1 MVKRE
6 AVLVCPPRIT
16 EYKTTGSPVSV
27 PLAYIQYDNMLA
39 ELVRR
44 GIRIVKIADKSGS
57 PDAVFIRDPF
67 IETPTHTVVAKF
79 RNPMRVKETINV
91 YETSPSGAS
100 SNPKKPDYIVERGF
114 LEGGD
119 YLCDRGISF
128 IMAGPRTS
136 RLAIRDMMMA
146 DVFGTVKVARITSG
160 NSTIIHLDLMLG
172 FIDDVAVI
180 WSGAKRFVVDVY
192 ERTGRQ
198 IASLPLSEYL
208 KHLGYTLFEI
218 TDKEQRDFVCNFVVF
233 DKFVLAT
240 EGSQR
245 LAGATQKPVVCVP
258 LSEFKKMGGG
268 VHCLMNK

>member
-6 AVLVCPPRIT
+6 AVLVCPPRIK
-16 EYKTTGSPVSV
+16 EYKTTGVPVSI
-27 PLAYIQYDNMLA
+27 PLAYIQYENMLA

-44 GIRIVKIADKSGS
+44 GIRIIKIADKSGS
-57 PDAVFIRDPF
+57 QDAVFIRDPF

-79 RNPMRVKETINV
+79 RNPIRVKETINV
-91 YETSPSGAS
+91 Q
-100 SNPKKPDYIVERGF
+100 KKPDYIVERGF

-119 YLCDRGISF
+119 YLYQRGISF

-136 RLAIRDMMMA
+136 RLAIRDMMAA
-146 DVFGTVKVARITSG
+146 DVFGTPKVARITSD
-160 NSTIIHLDLMLG
+160 NPSIIHLDLMLG
-172 FIDDVAVI
+172 FIGDTAVI

-192 ERTGRQ
+192 ERTGKQ
-198 IASLPLSEYL
+198 LASLPLSEYL

-233 DKFVLAT
+233 DKFILAT
-240 EGSQR
+240 EGSER
-245 LAGATQKPVVCVP
+245 LTNATQKPVVCVP

-268 VHCLMNK
+268 VHCLINK

>member
-6 AVLVCPPRIT
+6 VVRVCPPRIT
-16 EYKTTGSPVSV
+16 EYKTTDSPVSV

-57 PDAVFIRDPF
+57 PDAVFIQDPF

-91 YETSPSGAS
+91 L
-100 SNPKKPDYIVERGF
+100 KKPDYIVERGF

-119 YLCDRGISF
+119 YICHHGVSF

-146 DVFGTVKVARITSG
+146 DVFGTVKVARITSD

-240 EGSQR
+240 EGSQC
-245 LAGATQKPVVCVP
+245 LAGATQKPVVCIP
-258 LSEFKKMGGG
+258 LSEYKKMGGG
-268 VHCLMNK
+268 VHCLMKK